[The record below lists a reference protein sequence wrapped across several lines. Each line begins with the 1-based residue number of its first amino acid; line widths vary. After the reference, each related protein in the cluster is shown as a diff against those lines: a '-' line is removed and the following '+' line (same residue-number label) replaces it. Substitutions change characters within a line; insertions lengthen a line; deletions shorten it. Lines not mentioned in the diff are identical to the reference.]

1 MNNIKICKYYK
12 HPKTCTYPNS
22 CIEQLLSH
30 PQLCCSKLY
39 YSMGLEEVNEKYKQ
53 ALDEI
58 EQAIS
63 NFPSEGIR
71 DVPQTQMECSQYFLS
86 ISEAKLQKI
95 LYITN
100 KTKEGNNNG

>member
-12 HPKTCTYPNS
+12 HPKTCTNPNS
-22 CIEQLLSH
+22 CAEQLISH

-63 NFPSEGIR
+63 DFPSKGIQ
-71 DVPQTQMECSQYFLS
+71 DIPQTQTECTSYFLNV
-86 ISEAKLQKI
+86 SEAKLQKI
-95 LYITN
+95 LDIIN
-100 KTKEGNNNG
+100 KAKEKQ

>member
-12 HPKTCTYPNS
+12 HPKTCTNQNS
-22 CIEQLLSH
+22 CAEQLISH

-58 EQAIS
+58 E
-63 NFPSEGIR
+63 
-71 DVPQTQMECSQYFLS
+71 DVCRNILDDDYMRSVAESLLE
-86 ISEAKLQKI
+86 IINKAKEQ
-95 LYITN
+95 
-100 KTKEGNNNG
+100 

>member
-12 HPKTCTYPNS
+12 HPKTCTNPNN
-22 CIEQLLSH
+22 CAEQLISH

-58 EQAIS
+58 MKNIKAI
-63 NFPSEGIR
+63 NN
-71 DVPQTQMECSQYFLS
+71 ECFYGDIYECNNCDMRNGCSYYRKF
-86 ISEAKLQKI
+86 KI
-95 LYITN
+95 LDIIN
-100 KTKEGNNNG
+100 KAKE